1 MQFIAFIMI
10 YPLVWLLSKLPM
22 RILYLKSNVLFF
34 FVFYVFGY
42 RKKVVDYNL
51 QIAFP
56 EKTAI
61 ERKAIA
67 KQFFKHFT
75 DLLVET
81 IKAISISK
89 KEILRRYKYKNPE
102 LVNNLLEQGKSIVF
116 VSAHQA
122 NWEWSVN
129 SPLVL
134 NCNVNGAYTSLGN
147 RYFDRIVKKSRER
160 FGFLCYES
168 SKTVKI
174 IHKNYI
180 KKKQAIYLLI
190 SDQSPQ
196 LEHTQYWTNFF
207 NVKVPFHVGATSL
220 AKKFD
225 LAVVYCYT
233 KKIKRGYYSTEF
245 KLITDN
251 PKEEQDFGVTEK
263 YISLTEQLIRE
274 QPEYYLWSHNRFK
287 HKDRFDEW
295 SQMKSKKTK
304 RKNVLSNS

>member
-1 MQFIAFIMI
+1 
-10 YPLVWLLSKLPM
+10 M
-22 RILYLKSNVLFF
+22 RVLYIKSNVLFF
-34 FVFYVFGY
+34 FVYYVFGY
-42 RKKVVDYNL
+42 RKKVAEKNL

-56 EKTAI
+56 DKTEI

-67 KQFFKHFT
+67 RHFFQHFT
-75 DLLVET
+75 DLLFET

-89 KEILRRYKYKNPE
+89 KEILKRYTYKNPE
-102 LVNNLLEQGKSIVF
+102 LVKNLLEKEKSIVF

-134 NCNVNGAYTSLGN
+134 KANVYGAYTSLGN
-147 RYFDRIVKKSRER
+147 HYFDRIVKKSRER

-168 SKTVKI
+168 SKTVKV

-180 KKKQAIYLLI
+180 KKKQAIYVLI

-207 NVKVPFHVGATSL
+207 NIYVPFHIGAESL

-233 KKIKRGYYSTEF
+233 KKIKRGCYTTEF
-245 KLITDN
+245 KLITEN

-263 YISLTEQLIRE
+263 YISLTERLIRE

-287 HKDRFDEW
+287 HKDKFDEW
-295 SQMKSKKTK
+295 AQMKSTKTK
-304 RKNVLSNS
+304 RKKRSS